1 MKMIRVEIME
11 IAVTQMGFAMVLQSN
26 AAEKIVPI
34 FIGPLET
41 FSISSILENRRSERP
56 LTHDLMET
64 ILKNLGQS
72 VEKVEIHD
80 FKDGVFIARLYI
92 KSNDGS
98 RIYDVRPS
106 DGVAMA
112 IRFRA
117 PIFMSEEVY
126 KQTSLDASLL
136 TRSED
141 DGLESELHQDILEE
155 LNYETEGLRSQGE
168 TSEKESRLNI
178 LRRKLDEEVAL
189 ENYEEAARLR
199 DEISL
204 LLGREF

>member
-1 MKMIRVEIME
+1 MKMIHVEIME
-11 IAVTQMGFAMVLQSN
+11 IAVTQMGFAMILQNN

-41 FSISSILENRRSERP
+41 YSISSVLENRRSERP

-80 FKDGVFIARLYI
+80 FKDGVFIGRLYI
-92 KSNDGS
+92 NSNDGS

-117 PIFMSEEVY
+117 PILMSEEIY

-136 TRSED
+136 TRSEE
-141 DGLESELHQDILEE
+141 DGSEIDIPLDILEE
-155 LNYETEGLRSQGE
+155 LNFETEKIMNQGE